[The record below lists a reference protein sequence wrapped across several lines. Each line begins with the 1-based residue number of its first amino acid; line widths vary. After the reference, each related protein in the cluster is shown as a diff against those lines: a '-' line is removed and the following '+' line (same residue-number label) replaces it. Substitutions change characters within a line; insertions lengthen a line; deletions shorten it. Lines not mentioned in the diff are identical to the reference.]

1 MSCLS
6 RLFANFD
13 TLRFFNIR
21 FSRYKFQ
28 VITTCQPFRMPIHNR
43 FAIISSRASHY
54 PLLFSLAHASKL
66 ASLRETFAGIA
77 HGFVE
82 IKGFEPLTPCLQ
94 GRCSPN
100 WAIPPYTDNQICIIM
115 EFFCLCMHN
124 FLMLWG
130 QEDSNLR
137 PHAYQACALTSWAMT
152 PFNLAATY
160 FPIPSPA

>member
-1 MSCLS
+1 MNFFMLPLFWMSLS
-6 RLFANFD
+6 FIDLD
-13 TLRFFNIR
+13 LFNIR

-54 PLLFSLAHASKL
+54 PLLFSLAHTSKL

-100 WAIPPYTDNQICIIM
+100 
-115 EFFCLCMHN
+115 
-124 FLMLWG
+124 
-130 QEDSNLR
+130 
-137 PHAYQACALTSWAMT
+137 
-152 PFNLAATY
+152 
-160 FPIPSPA
+160 